1 MGKSTLSHTSNLVKL
16 VPPSFS
22 KACAESM
29 YLQKKK
35 KKEKKRKKTELT
47 NYTNITQVDI
57 TMKNDESKHTNGTLI
72 KLLLKRTPPPKKNK

>member
-35 KKEKKRKKTELT
+35 KDRTDKLQKHYTGRYNNEKWRIKAHQWYPHKTAT
-47 NYTNITQVDI
+47 
-57 TMKNDESKHTNGTLI
+57 
-72 KLLLKRTPPPKKNK
+72 

>member
-1 MGKSTLSHTSNLVKL
+1 MKQRKSKQKMKKKIHCTCTCKIVGKSTLSHTSNLVKL

-35 KKEKKRKKTELT
+35 KKEKRQ
-47 NYTNITQVDI
+47 N
-57 TMKNDESKHTNGTLI
+57 
-72 KLLLKRTPPPKKNK
+72 

>member
-35 KKEKKRKKTELT
+35 KKRKKTEWT
-47 NYTNITQVDI
+47 NYISITQVDI

-72 KLLLKRTPPPKKNK
+72 KLLLKRTPPPPKKKINK

>member
-1 MGKSTLSHTSNLVKL
+1 MKKKTIHCTCTCKIVGKSTLSHTSNLVKL

-35 KKEKKRKKTELT
+35 KDRTDKLHKHYTGRYNNEK
-47 NYTNITQVDI
+47 
-57 TMKNDESKHTNGTLI
+57 
-72 KLLLKRTPPPKKNK
+72 